1 MEPRSVEV
9 ASLTKRYGAV
19 TAVDDLSF
27 EARPGRVTGFLGPNG
42 AGKSTTLRILV
53 GLVAANHGSAT
64 IGGET
69 YAAHR
74 RPGTVVGAHFEG
86 AFHPGRTARQHL
98 RSYAPLVEKDDA
110 RCDEVLAAVGMTD
123 AANRRVG
130 GYSLG
135 MRQRLGLATALLGD
149 PSVLVLD
156 ESANG
161 LDPAGI
167 KWLRAFLRR
176 FADDG
181 GTVLLSSHLLSEV
194 EQTVDDVVIIARGS
208 LRHQSSLDD
217 LRSLAH
223 PTVTLRSPDHP
234 GLADFVEGRFASAA
248 TVTAPGTAVIADARA
263 ADVGA
268 AAFADGLE
276 VHGLAEGGENL
287 EDVFLRLTGGEAI
300 A

>member
-1 MEPRSVEV
+1 DAAPWLRDGDVLVVTSKIVSKAEGRLVDLPADEPDRS
-9 ASLTKRYGAV
+9 
-19 TAVDDLSF
+19 
-27 EARPGRVTGFLGPNG
+27 
-42 AGKSTTLRILV
+42 LV
-53 GLVAANHGSAT
+53 
-64 IGGET
+64 
-69 YAAHR
+69 R
-74 RPGTVVGAHFEG
+74 
-86 AFHPGRTARQHL
+86 
-98 RSYAPLVEKDDA
+98 
-110 RCDEVLAAVGMTD
+110 DEVLAAVGMTD